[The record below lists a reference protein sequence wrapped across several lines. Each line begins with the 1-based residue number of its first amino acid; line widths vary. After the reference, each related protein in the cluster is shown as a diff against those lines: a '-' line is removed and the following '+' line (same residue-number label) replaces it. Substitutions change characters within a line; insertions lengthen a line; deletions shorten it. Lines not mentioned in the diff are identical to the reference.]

1 MSTEIIK
8 NRKYL
13 DALFDICFANSDV
26 FSLTYV
32 NSKNKTTVAI
42 KYNDEIVYGT
52 ISKYDYNKKEL
63 IVSEITTNIEYIDN
77 MEVFSLDLNNNNLSG
92 LLIGKVIKIEKD
104 KNNLSKI
111 AVVKP
116 VVDFNSIKY
125 VCVMVK

>member
-1 MSTEIIK
+1 
-8 NRKYL
+8 
-13 DALFDICFANSDV
+13 
-26 FSLTYV
+26 
-32 NSKNKTTVAI
+32 
-42 KYNDEIVYGT
+42 
-52 ISKYDYNKKEL
+52 
-63 IVSEITTNIEYIDN
+63 

-104 KNNLSKI
+104 KNDLSKI